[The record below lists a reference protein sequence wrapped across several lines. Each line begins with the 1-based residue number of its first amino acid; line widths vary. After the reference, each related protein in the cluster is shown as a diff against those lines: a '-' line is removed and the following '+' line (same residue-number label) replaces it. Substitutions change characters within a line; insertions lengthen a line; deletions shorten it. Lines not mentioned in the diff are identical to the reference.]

1 MNPQA
6 LPLFIRRNP
15 RDHDVSVEP
24 RLDRCKPFLETIV
37 QASDLHRVA
46 TASRALFAQLR
57 EVAWERL
64 QAKLM
69 REAQPRKSMDIA
81 PGCPET
87 RVRYL
92 HTRTVSPHT
101 LFGEGPMSGRTLP
114 CGGCRAVLRPDDRHV
129 GVPKGGTSPPLS
141 GRSTRRWCRMAASRG
156 QPPLATGPGGGPAL
170 AGSPGPERSYRPGSP
185 AVASRVREAEGR
197 RRGGRVGGGR

>member
-1 MNPQA
+1 VWRHPAGACGQHAPAIALGQRHPGLRRHLGQA
-6 LPLFIRRNP
+6 GGGGAQGRRDPGAP
-15 RDHDVSVEP
+15 RQLGMGERLAVLGAGAGTLGPHGGGAGGGVPRSAGGPDDLAARWRIMALATERCPAHGTP
-24 RLDRCKPFLETIV
+24 RGRLDRCKPFLETIV

-101 LFGEGPMSGRTLP
+101 LFGEGAHV
-114 CGGCRAVLRPDDRHV
+114 RAH
-129 GVPKGGTSPPLS
+129 
-141 GRSTRRWCRMAASRG
+141 
-156 QPPLATGPGGGPAL
+156 LA
-170 AGSPGPERSYRPGSP
+170 
-185 AVASRVREAEGR
+185 VWWV
-197 RRGGRVGGGR
+197 